1 MSEKKIS
8 EMTIRLSDT
17 LKRDA
22 QDVAMYEDRKLSDIV
37 RIALEVYIY
46 GHKHRVD
53 VACGKGD
60 AGMAKRGFE

>member
-1 MSEKKIS
+1 MGEKKVS

-53 VACGKGD
+53 VACSKGNS
-60 AGMAKRGFE
+60 GGTTRGYE